1 MFLKSFENNKAYPIL
16 VLMLLAIIWGSS
28 FILIKKGL
36 IAFSALQV
44 GTIRVGFAFLILLP
58 FALKKL
64 NPVFRLRWK
73 TFLLYGIV
81 ANLLPAIL
89 FALAETGLSSSLTG
103 ILNSLTPIF
112 TLMVGLLFFKIGMQ
126 KGQTIGLAL
135 GLTGSVLISFIGA
148 EGGIGHFNYFVIFV
162 VVATIL
168 YGFAA
173 NMVRNFFIDTN
184 SLTLTSLAFFS
195 IGPVSLITLF
205 STDFLYVMAN
215 AENAWSSL
223 SYLFIL
229 SAVGT
234 AFALI
239 LFNKLIQMTSAVFGS
254 TVTYLI
260 PIAAIVWGIMDG
272 ESLFP
277 LHFVGVAL
285 IVGGVYIVNK
295 FK

>member
-1 MFLKSFENNKAYPIL
+1 MNFPSYENNKAYPIL
-16 VLMLLAIIWGSS
+16 VLMLLALIWGSS

-36 IAFSALQV
+36 MAFSALQV
-44 GTIRVGFAFLILLP
+44 GTIRVSFAFLILLP
-58 FALKKL
+58 FAVKKL
-64 NPVFRLRWK
+64 KTVFKVRWK
-73 TFLLYGIV
+73 SFLVYGLV
-81 ANLLPAIL
+81 ANLLPAVL

-112 TLMVGLLFFKIGMQ
+112 TLIVGMLFFKTGIQ
-126 KGQTIGLAL
+126 KGQSVGLAL
-135 GLTGSVLISFIGA
+135 GLIGSVLISIVGA

-162 VVATIL
+162 VIATIL

-173 NMVRNFFIDTN
+173 NMVKNLFFNVD
-184 SLTLTSLAFFS
+184 SLTLTAMAFFS
-195 IGPVSLITLF
+195 IGPISLAALF
-205 STDFLYVMAN
+205 STDFLSIMAN
-215 AENAWSSL
+215 ADNAWSSL
-223 SYLFIL
+223 LYLFIL
-229 SAVGT
+229 AAVGT

-260 PIAAIVWGIMDG
+260 PIAAIIWGILDG
-272 ESLFP
+272 ETLYP

-285 IVGGVYIVNK
+285 IVGGVYIVNR